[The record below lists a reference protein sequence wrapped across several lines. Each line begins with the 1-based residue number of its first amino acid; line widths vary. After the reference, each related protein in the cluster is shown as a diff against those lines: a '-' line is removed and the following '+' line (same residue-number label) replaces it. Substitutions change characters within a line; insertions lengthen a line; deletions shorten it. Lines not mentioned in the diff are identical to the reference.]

1 MRKEAHSRQADA
13 FKAAFEFAKANDGV
27 IVDRLAVAIAIPRN
41 FDEYDF
47 DTPDGETLAGYRVVS
62 RQRRRKTLGEFFFAI
77 FE

>member
-13 FKAAFEFAKANDGV
+13 FEAAFDFAKANDGV
-27 IVDRLAVAIAIPRN
+27 IADRLVAAIAIPRE

-62 RQRRRKTLGEFFFAI
+62 RHRRRKTLGEFFFAL